1 MSLISSRN
9 FVILFLFVRV
19 IVPHYRSKILVLCN
33 QIEIRFVEHRRN
45 STIMEAAKS
54 KPETKK
60 RVTFSD
66 DAEPKRPDYQD
77 LATRISTFEQRCWPP
92 SIPHKPKHLAEAGF
106 YYTGIFLKIAVGEL
120 CFCVND
126 HI

>member
-1 MSLISSRN
+1 M
-9 FVILFLFVRV
+9 
-19 IVPHYRSKILVLCN
+19 VLCK
-33 QIEIRFVEHRRN
+33 QKDIHLVEHRRN

-60 RVTFSD
+60 RVTFRD

-92 SIPHKPKHLAEAGF
+92 SIPQKPKHLAEAGF
-106 YYTGIFLKIAVGEL
+106 YYTGMFFEN
-120 CFCVND
+120 CSW
-126 HI
+126 